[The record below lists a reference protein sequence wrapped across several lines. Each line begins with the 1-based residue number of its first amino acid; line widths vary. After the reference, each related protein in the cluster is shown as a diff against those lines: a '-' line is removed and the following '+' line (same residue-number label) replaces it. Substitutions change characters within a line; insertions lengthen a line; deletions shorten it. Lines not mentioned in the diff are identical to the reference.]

1 MFNDMTLDGFM
12 VGLCCDDNISLW
24 MEGAGIAG
32 RSDLLMYNFMNT
44 EGLVAFVVEEFVSS
58 MTSFYRSEEYR
69 GVSCRE
75 DYDVVG

>member
-44 EGLVAFVVEEFVSS
+44 EGLVVFVVEEFESS
-58 MTSFYRSEEYR
+58 MTSFYRSEEYLKLS
-69 GVSCRE
+69 G
-75 DYDVVG
+75 GL